1 MRTTQ
6 RISVR
11 DLVEFLL
18 RSGDLD
24 RRQSSGRRDAQAMQA
39 GSRIHRKLQKQMG
52 SDYQAEVTLKYQIL
66 LEDIPVSVEGRA
78 DGIWTDKRS
87 EEPLIVIDEIKGTY
101 RDLSRWK
108 YRWRFIWHRQ
118 SVIPIFTDS
127 SMADAYGSPDD
138 LCDLET
144 EELRYFEETYTMEE
158 LSGWFRDLMAEYG
171 KWVSFESLW
180 QERRAESLKKLIFP
194 FDYREGQKDL
204 AVSVYR
210 TIARKKRLFIQA
222 PTGVGKTLSVLFPA
236 LKAMG
241 EGLASRIFYL
251 TARTITRTVAVDALD
266 LLRSRAWNLRQ
277 WF

>member
-24 RRQSSGRRDAQAMQA
+24 RRQNSGRRDTQAMQA

-78 DGIWTDKRS
+78 DGIWTDKRG

-101 RDLSRWK
+101 RDLSRMEAPVEVHLAQAK
-108 YRWRFIWHRQ
+108 CY
-118 SVIPIFTDS
+118 
-127 SMADAYGSPDD
+127 AYIYGQQHGQMRMGVRMIYA
-138 LCDLET
+138 DLET

-158 LSGWFRDLMAEYG
+158 LSGWFRDLL
-171 KWVSFESLW
+171 ES
-180 QERRAESLKKLIFP
+180 AS
-194 FDYREGQKDL
+194 
-204 AVSVYR
+204 S
-210 TIARKKRLFIQA
+210 
-222 PTGVGKTLSVLFPA
+222 TL
-236 LKAMG
+236 
-241 EGLASRIFYL
+241 
-251 TARTITRTVAVDALD
+251 
-266 LLRSRAWNLRQ
+266 
-277 WF
+277 